1 MCVWAGDAFG
11 VLHAWL
17 RLALHE
23 MSRTS
28 ASMRVCVLPYGILV
42 CVCMRVRGHA
52 CACVYVCAYMRMH
65 VCVCVCVCACMHVFV
80 CACV

>member
-42 CVCMRVRGHA
+42 CVCMRVRV
-52 CACVYVCAYMRMH
+52 CMCVRTCVCMCVYVFVYVH
-65 VCVCVCVCACMHVFV
+65 ACMCLCVH
-80 CACV
+80 ACDLYV